1 MHKLLFTVLIVPSI
15 RSWRIDLKISELVV
29 GELSNMSEFEV
40 PAKTTKFRK
49 IRIVAGHR
57 FWRFLLVNQLPLS
70 IMAMQVQ
77 YRATTPLKVRSQPPQ
92 APKVLILIFNIHVK
106 LRSAVG

>member
-1 MHKLLFTVLIVPSI
+1 MPSI

-29 GELSNMSEFEV
+29 GELSNMSEV

-49 IRIVAGHR
+49 IRIVAGRR

-70 IMAMQVQ
+70 IMAVQAQ
-77 YRATTPLKVRSQPPQ
+77 YRATTPLKVRSHPPQ